1 MKLLIKFNNFW
12 FNPDHRTR
20 HLNRNIVYS
29 FLFKGMGVLLSILFV
44 PLTLGYLKSY
54 EYGIWITIMT
64 FVTWINYFDIGLNNG
79 LRNKLGFSIAHNDII
94 KSREYISTTYGLLSI
109 ISFVLIIIFF
119 IISSFVD
126 WNKFLNVD
134 NGIKNLKE
142 VIDITFFCI
151 SLNFTLSTIGTIHT
165 AFQNNWV
172 NNLITFSGS
181 LLAFIWISILKVTT
195 EGSLLKV
202 AIAFSVSPLIVNIL
216 VSIVTFSRIY
226 RNFSP
231 KTSYCK
237 FTDCKDLFTLG
248 IKFFFLQVTNLLL
261 FSTSNILISKLFSPA
276 EVTPYSIAYRYF
288 NIISMLITSILSPL
302 WAAITDAYARYDFDW
317 IKHNMKKAIRIWQIS
332 NIFMLIMIIIANPV
346 FRLWIGNKVTIP
358 FSLIICVFLY
368 TSVFNAN
375 NIYATY
381 SNGIGNLKKSL
392 LGMSIA
398 SIIYIPIAVL
408 SSKYFGLNAIPLS
421 LAISLLIPC
430 FLMRYTYINSIHY
443 NR

>member
-1 MKLLIKFNNFW
+1 M
-12 FNPDHRTR
+12 
-20 HLNRNIVYS
+20 S
-29 FLFKGMGVLLSILFV
+29 
-44 PLTLGYLKSY
+44 
-54 EYGIWITIMT
+54 
-64 FVTWINYFDIGLNNG
+64 
-79 LRNKLGFSIAHNDII
+79 
-94 KSREYISTTYGLLSI
+94 STK
-109 ISFVLIIIFF
+109 IFF

-288 NIISMLITSILSPL
+288 NIISMLITIILSPL

>member
-288 NIISMLITSILSPL
+288 NIISMLITIILSPL